1 MIKKLLFTL
10 LTFTALNTYGQTETV
25 TIDWSFGSNSDVM
38 PATAANNTDRTIEV
52 GDTVVWNYYA
62 TGTHTVTSEAGS
74 AESWDSG
81 LIASGSGVTYSKT
94 FTTVGANAYVCTP
107 HNGNMYGT
115 ITVVADGTLSSPQF
129 DAPTKFSIFPNPS
142 TNVMNINIP
151 MLTDEGLKLEVFN
164 VLGKKVYVQQLSKLS
179 SSVNIAKWNS
189 GLYLV
194 RLTSPDQEITLT
206 KRFVKL

>member
-1 MIKKLLFTL
+1 MIKKILFTL

-25 TIDWSFGSNSDVM
+25 TIDWSFGSNTDVM

-74 AESWDSG
+74 TESWDSG

-94 FTTVGANAYVCTP
+94 FTAVGTNAYVCTP

-151 MLTDEGLKLEVFN
+151 TLTDDGLKLEVYD
-164 VLGKKVYVQQLSKLS
+164 VLGKKVYSQQVTELS
-179 SSVNIAKWNS
+179 SKVNITKWNS

-194 RLTSPDQEITLT
+194 RLSSPDQDITLT